1 MWVRIGVV
9 VPFRVLIIELD
20 RELIVF
26 KNSLL
31 VESFSGPRPQDIIN
45 KIVKIAKLIK
55 PKIRNIFMMKKK
67 IYNMFSKIRKI

>member
-1 MWVRIGVV
+1 MPAFELLNPKETRLFSCIDGDLMWFRIGVV

-45 KIVKIAKLIK
+45 KIV
-55 PKIRNIFMMKKK
+55 
-67 IYNMFSKIRKI
+67 

>member
-1 MWVRIGVV
+1 MWFRIGVV

-31 VESFSGPRPQDIIN
+31 VESFSGPRPQDIIK
-45 KIVKIAKLIK
+45 KIVNITKPIN
-55 PKIRNIFMMKKK
+55 PKIRKFFIMK
-67 IYNMFSKIRKI
+67 

>member
-1 MWVRIGVV
+1 MFSCSDGDLMWFRIGV

-26 KNSLL
+26 NNSLL

-45 KIVKIAKLIK
+45 KIV
-55 PKIRNIFMMKKK
+55 
-67 IYNMFSKIRKI
+67 

>member
-1 MWVRIGVV
+1 MWLRIGVV

-45 KIVKIAKLIK
+45 KIV
-55 PKIRNIFMMKKK
+55 
-67 IYNMFSKIRKI
+67 

>member
-1 MWVRIGVV
+1 MWVRSGVV

-31 VESFSGPRPQDIIN
+31 VDSFSDPRPQAIIN
-45 KIVKIAKLIK
+45 KIV
-55 PKIRNIFMMKKK
+55 
-67 IYNMFSKIRKI
+67 

>member
-9 VPFRVLIIELD
+9 VPFRVLIIEVD
-20 RELIVF
+20 RELIAF
-26 KNSLL
+26 KYSLL
-31 VESFSGPRPQDIIN
+31 VESLPGPRPQDIIN

>member
-31 VESFSGPRPQDIIN
+31 VESFSGPRPQDIIK
-45 KIVKIAKLIK
+45 KIVKITKPIK
-55 PKIRNIFMMKKK
+55 PKNRKFFIMK
-67 IYNMFSKIRKI
+67 

>member
-1 MWVRIGVV
+1 MWFRIGVV
-9 VPFRVLIIELD
+9 VPFRVLTIEVD

-55 PKIRNIFMMKKK
+55 PKILNIFMMKKK

>member
-31 VESFSGPRPQDIIN
+31 VESFSGPRPQDIIK
-45 KIVKIAKLIK
+45 KIVKITKPIN
-55 PKIRNIFMMKKK
+55 PKIRKFFIMK
-67 IYNMFSKIRKI
+67 

>member
-9 VPFRVLIIELD
+9 VPFRVLIIEVD

-31 VESFSGPRPQDIIN
+31 VESFSGPRPQAIIN
-45 KIVKIAKLIK
+45 KIVDMTKPTN
-55 PKIRNIFMMKKK
+55 PKIRSIFIMK
-67 IYNMFSKIRKI
+67 

>member
-31 VESFSGPRPQDIIN
+31 VESFSGPRPQAIIN
-45 KIVKIAKLIK
+45 KIIKITEPIN
-55 PKIRNIFMMKKK
+55 PKIRKFFIMK
-67 IYNMFSKIRKI
+67 

>member
-9 VPFRVLIIELD
+9 VPFRVLIIEVD

-31 VESFSGPRPQDIIN
+31 VESFSGPRPQDIIK
-45 KIVKIAKLIK
+45 KIVKITK
-55 PKIRNIFMMKKK
+55 PINLKN
-67 IYNMFSKIRKI
+67 RKIFIMK

>member
-9 VPFRVLIIELD
+9 VPFRVLIIEDD

-31 VESFSGPRPQDIIN
+31 VESFSGPRPQAIIK
-45 KIVKIAKLIK
+45 KIVKITKPINLKNRKLFI
-55 PKIRNIFMMKKK
+55 MK
-67 IYNMFSKIRKI
+67 

>member
-1 MWVRIGVV
+1 MWFRIGVV

-31 VESFSGPRPQDIIN
+31 VESFSGPRPQDIIK
-45 KIVKIAKLIK
+45 KIVKITKPINLKNRKLFI
-55 PKIRNIFMMKKK
+55 MK
-67 IYNMFSKIRKI
+67 